1 MINTHYK
8 FALKICGL
16 FLLELWLLRLQSML
30 VNQAIFNPKNLELF
44 TAIRFDVSLVGYL
57 ALPLFALTFIA
68 NWIPNEKTGF
78 RMLQA
83 FGIIGFLAI
92 LIPELWDLIYI
103 NYAAKRATFDV
114 YTFYILGEDSN
125 QLSGLIK
132 RFWYVFIL
140 FVFWI
145 ILFVW
150 VLRKIPQAKRE
161 KISTTSIVILF
172 LTSISLSFIAARNSF
187 GPKPLG
193 IADALK
199 TQHPMGAQFTLNAP
213 FVVLK
218 TIQNEAT
225 PNQNLVKNSLEIKYA
240 NPCLNVRSNQQASQV
255 NILFIIVES
264 LGNQQLNQQVNGIPI
279 TPFLDKIA
287 AKQMNTF
294 AEKGLAEGKTSIECL
309 PALFAGI
316 PSWLETPFML
326 SNYSTNT
333 LTGFPSICNQHGY
346 ETYFVHG
353 AKEGSMRFDALAS
366 SLGFKHQLYRDDL
379 STSNAE
385 TGSWGLHDHE
395 VFKHITNKLN
405 GHKKPFMMT
414 FFTLSTHEPYDI
426 PQRYKNKYKI
436 PSAQAT
442 SYRYFDDQL
451 RLFFKQNKHKK
462 WFKNTMFIITGDHT
476 PVHLDNAQY
485 KIQDYYSVPILIIP
499 PDGMKCSFKVKEQK
513 AIIPTLCKTLNWNVS
528 LYSYVNQKNQDA
540 IRYLNGIYYI
550 WNDEFELQ
558 YNETKASWRVL
569 LKKVKNPSHF
579 GKKTLTLK
587 IGESKTR
594 FLSLLQ
600 RFRKDLRLNRTHR

>member
-1 MINTHYK
+1 MINNHYK

-30 VNQAIFNPKNLELF
+30 VNRAIFNPENLDLF

-57 ALPLFALTFIA
+57 ALALFTLAFIA

-83 FGIIGFLAI
+83 FGILGFLAI

-114 YTFYILGEDSN
+114 YTFYTLGEDSN
-125 QLSGLIK
+125 QLIGLVK
-132 RFWYVFIL
+132 RFWYVFVL
-140 FVFWI
+140 CVLWI

-150 VLRKIPQAKRE
+150 ALRKIPHAKRE
-161 KISTTSIVILF
+161 KITITSSVILF
-172 LTSISLSFIAARNSF
+172 LTSLSFSFIAARNSF

-199 TQHPMGAQFTLNAP
+199 TRHPMGAQFTLNAP

-218 TIQNEAT
+218 TMQNEAT
-225 PNQNLVKNSLEIKYA
+225 PNHNLIKNSLEVKYA
-240 NPCLNVRSNQQASQV
+240 NPCLNVRSKHQTSKV

-264 LGNQQLNQQVNGIPI
+264 LGNHQLNQQINGIPL

-287 AKQMNTF
+287 AEQTNTF
-294 AEKGLAEGKTSIECL
+294 ATEGLAEGKTSIECL

-366 SLGFKHQLYRDDL
+366 SLGFKHQLYRDDM

-385 TGSWGLHDHE
+385 AGSWGLHDHE
-395 VFKHITNKLN
+395 VFKHISNKLN
-405 GHKKPFMMT
+405 GHRKPFMMT
-414 FFTLSTHEPYDI
+414 FFTLSTHEPFDI
-426 PQRYKNKYKI
+426 PQRFRNKYKI
-436 PSAQAT
+436 PTAEAA

-451 RLFFKQNKHKK
+451 RLFFEQNKHKK
-462 WFKNTMFIITGDHT
+462 WFKNTMVVITGDHT

-485 KIQDYYSVPILIIP
+485 KIQDYYSVPILIIS
-499 PDGMKCSFKVKEQK
+499 PDGIKHPFKVKEQK
-513 AIIPTLCKTLNWNVS
+513 AIIPTLCKALNWNVN
-528 LYSYVNQKNQDA
+528 LYSFGNRKDQDV

-550 WNDEFELQ
+550 WNDEYELQ

-569 LKKVKNPSHF
+569 LKKVKNTSYS

-600 RFRKDLRLNRTHR
+600 RFRKDLRLNKTHR

>member
-1 MINTHYK
+1 
-8 FALKICGL
+8 
-16 FLLELWLLRLQSML
+16 ML
-30 VNQAIFNPKNLELF
+30 VNRAIFNPKNLDLF

-57 ALPLFALTFIA
+57 ALALFTLAFIA

-83 FGIIGFLAI
+83 FGILGFLAI

-114 YTFYILGEDSN
+114 YTFYTLGEDSN
-125 QLSGLIK
+125 QLIGLVK
-132 RFWYVFIL
+132 RFWYVFVL
-140 FVFWI
+140 CVLWI

-150 VLRKIPQAKRE
+150 ALRKIPHAKRE
-161 KISTTSIVILF
+161 KITITSSVILF
-172 LTSISLSFIAARNSF
+172 LTSLSFSFIAARNSF

-218 TIQNEAT
+218 TMQNEAT
-225 PNQNLVKNSLEIKYA
+225 PNENLVKNSLETKYA
-240 NPCLNVRSNQQASQV
+240 NPCLNVRSKHQASQV

-264 LGNQQLNQQVNGIPI
+264 LGNQQLHQQVNGIPI

-287 AKQMNTF
+287 AKQTNTF
-294 AEKGLAEGKTSIECL
+294 ATEGLAEGKTSIECL

-316 PSWLETPFML
+316 PSWLETPLML

-333 LTGFPSICNQHGY
+333 LTGFPSICNQYGY

-366 SLGFKHQLYRDDL
+366 SLGFKHQLYRDDM
-379 STSNAE
+379 STSNSE

-395 VFKHITNKLN
+395 VFKHISNKLN
-405 GHKKPFMMT
+405 GHRKPFMMT
-414 FFTLSTHEPYDI
+414 FFTLSTHEPFDI
-426 PQRYKNKYKI
+426 PKRFRNKYKI
-436 PSAQAT
+436 PTAEAA
-442 SYRYFDDQL
+442 SYRFFDDQL
-451 RLFFKQNKHKK
+451 RLFFEQNKHKK
-462 WFKNTMFIITGDHT
+462 WFKNTMVVITGDHT

-499 PDGMKCSFKVKEQK
+499 PDCMKQPFKVKEQK
-513 AIIPTLCKTLNWNVS
+513 AIIPTLCKALNWNVN
-528 LYSYVNQKNQDA
+528 LYSFGNRKDQDV

-569 LKKVKNPSHF
+569 LKKVKNTSYS

-600 RFRKDLRLNRTHR
+600 RFRKDLRLNKTHR

>member
-1 MINTHYK
+1 
-8 FALKICGL
+8 
-16 FLLELWLLRLQSML
+16 ML
-30 VNQAIFNPKNLELF
+30 VNRAIFNPKNLDLF

-57 ALPLFALTFIA
+57 ALALFTLAFIA

-83 FGIIGFLAI
+83 FGILGFLAI

-114 YTFYILGEDSN
+114 YTFYTLGEDSN
-125 QLSGLIK
+125 QLIGLVK
-132 RFWYVFIL
+132 RFWYVFVL
-140 FVFWI
+140 CVLWI

-150 VLRKIPQAKRE
+150 ALRKIPHAKRK
-161 KISTTSIVILF
+161 KITITSSVTLF
-172 LTSISLSFIAARNSF
+172 LTSLSFSFIAARNSF

-218 TIQNEAT
+218 TMQNEAT
-225 PNQNLVKNSLEIKYA
+225 PNQNLVKNSLETKYA
-240 NPCLNVRSNQQASQV
+240 NPCLNVRSKHQASQV

-264 LGNQQLNQQVNGIPI
+264 LGNQQLHQQVNGIPI

-287 AKQMNTF
+287 AEQTNTF
-294 AEKGLAEGKTSIECL
+294 ATEGLAEGKTSIECL

-333 LTGFPSICNQHGY
+333 LTGFPSICNQYGY

-366 SLGFKHQLYRDDL
+366 SLGFKHQLYRDDM
-379 STSNAE
+379 STSNSE
-385 TGSWGLHDHE
+385 TGSWGLHDPE
-395 VFKHITNKLN
+395 VFKHISNKLN
-405 GHKKPFMMT
+405 GHRKPFMMT
-414 FFTLSTHEPYDI
+414 FFTLSTHEPFDI
-426 PQRYKNKYKI
+426 PKRFRNKYKI
-436 PSAQAT
+436 PTAEAA
-442 SYRYFDDQL
+442 SYRFFDDQL
-451 RLFFKQNKHKK
+451 RLFFEQNKHKK
-462 WFKNTMFIITGDHT
+462 WFKNTMVVITGDHT

-499 PDGMKCSFKVKEQK
+499 PDCMKQPFKVKEQK
-513 AIIPTLCKTLNWNVS
+513 AIIPTLCKALNWNVN
-528 LYSYVNQKNQDA
+528 LYSFGNRKDQDV

-569 LKKVKNPSHF
+569 LKKVKNTSYS

-600 RFRKDLRLNRTHR
+600 RFRKDLRLNKTHR

>member
-1 MINTHYK
+1 MINNHYK

-16 FLLELWLLRLQSML
+16 FLLGLWLLRLQSML
-30 VNQAIFNPKNLELF
+30 VNRAIFNPENLDLF
-44 TAIRFDVSLVGYL
+44 TAIRFDVSFVGYL
-57 ALPLFALTFIA
+57 ALALFTLTFIS

-83 FGIIGFLAI
+83 FGILGFLAI

-114 YTFYILGEDSN
+114 YTFYTLGEDSN
-125 QLSGLIK
+125 QLIGLVK
-132 RFWYVFIL
+132 RFWYIFIL
-140 FVFWI
+140 CVLWI

-150 VLRKIPQAKRE
+150 ALRKIPHAKRE
-161 KISTTSIVILF
+161 KITITSSVILF
-172 LTSISLSFIAARNSF
+172 LTSLSFSFIAARNSF

-218 TIQNEAT
+218 TMQNEAT
-225 PNQNLVKNSLEIKYA
+225 PNENLVKNSLETKYA
-240 NPCLNVRSNQQASQV
+240 NPCLNVRSKHQASQV

-264 LGNQQLNQQVNGIPI
+264 LGNQQLHQQVNGIPI

-287 AKQMNTF
+287 AEQTNTF
-294 AEKGLAEGKTSIECL
+294 ATEGLAEGKTSIECL

-333 LTGFPSICNQHGY
+333 LTGFPSICNQYGY

-366 SLGFKHQLYRDDL
+366 SLGFKHQLYRDDM
-379 STSNAE
+379 STSNSE

-395 VFKHITNKLN
+395 VFKHISNKLN
-405 GHKKPFMMT
+405 GHRKPFMMT
-414 FFTLSTHEPYDI
+414 FFTLSTHEPFDI
-426 PQRYKNKYKI
+426 PKRLRNKYKI
-436 PSAQAT
+436 PTAEAA
-442 SYRYFDDQL
+442 SYRFFDDQL
-451 RLFFKQNKHKK
+451 RLFFEQNKHKK
-462 WFKNTMFIITGDHT
+462 WFKNTMVVITGDHT

-499 PDGMKCSFKVKEQK
+499 PDCMKQPFKVKEQK
-513 AIIPTLCKTLNWNVS
+513 AIIPTLCKALNWNVN
-528 LYSYVNQKNQDA
+528 LYSFGNRKDQDV

-569 LKKVKNPSHF
+569 LKKVKNTSYS
-579 GKKTLTLK
+579 GKKILTLK

-600 RFRKDLRLNRTHR
+600 RFRKDLRLNKTHR

>member
-1 MINTHYK
+1 MFNNHYK

-16 FLLELWLLRLQSML
+16 FLLGLWLLRLQSML
-30 VNQAIFNPKNLELF
+30 VNQSIFNPKNLDLF
-44 TAIRFDVSLVGYL
+44 TAIRFDISLVGYL
-57 ALPLFALTFIA
+57 ALPLFTLTFIMSL
-68 NWIPNEKTGF
+68 IPNEKAGY

-83 FGIIGFLAI
+83 YGILGFLAI

-114 YTFYILGEDSN
+114 YTFYTLGEDSN
-125 QLSGLIK
+125 QLIGLVK
-132 RFWYVFIL
+132 RFWYVFVL
-140 FVFWI
+140 CVLWI

-150 VLRKIPQAKRE
+150 ALRKIPHIKRK
-161 KISTTSIVILF
+161 KITITSSVILF
-172 LTSISLSFIAARNSF
+172 LTSLSFSFIAARNSF

-218 TIQNEAT
+218 TMQNDAT
-225 PNQNLVKNSLEIKYA
+225 PNHNLIKYSLEVKYA
-240 NPCLNVRSNQQASQV
+240 NPCLNVRSKYQASKV

-264 LGNQQLNQQVNGIPI
+264 LGNHQLHQRVNGIPL

-287 AKQMNTF
+287 AEQTNTF
-294 AEKGLAEGKTSIECL
+294 ATEGLAEGKTSIECL

-326 SNYSTNT
+326 SNYSTNA

-366 SLGFKHQLYRDDL
+366 SLGFKHQLHRDDM

-385 TGSWGLHDHE
+385 AGSWGLHDHE
-395 VFKHITNKLN
+395 VFKYISNKLN
-405 GHKKPFMMT
+405 GHRKPFMMT
-414 FFTLSTHEPYDI
+414 FFTLSTHEPFDI
-426 PQRYKNKYKI
+426 PQRFRNKYKI
-436 PSAQAT
+436 PTAEAA

-451 RLFFKQNKHKK
+451 RLFFEQNKHKK
-462 WFKNTMFIITGDHT
+462 WFKNTMVVITGDHT

-485 KIQDYYSVPILIIP
+485 KIQDYYSVPILIIA
-499 PDGMKCSFKVKEQK
+499 PDSMKYPFKVKEQK
-513 AIIPTLCKTLNWNVS
+513 AIIPTLCKALHWNVN
-528 LYSYVNQKNQDA
+528 LYSFGNRKDQDV

-569 LKKVKNPSHF
+569 LKKVKNPSYP

-587 IGESKTR
+587 IGVSKTR

>member
-1 MINTHYK
+1 
-8 FALKICGL
+8 
-16 FLLELWLLRLQSML
+16 ML
-30 VNQAIFNPKNLELF
+30 VNRAIFNPKNLDLF

-57 ALPLFALTFIA
+57 ALALFTLAFIA

-83 FGIIGFLAI
+83 FGILGFLAI

-114 YTFYILGEDSN
+114 YTFYTLGEDSN
-125 QLSGLIK
+125 QLIGLVK
-132 RFWYVFIL
+132 RFWYVFVL
-140 FVFWI
+140 CVLWI

-150 VLRKIPQAKRE
+150 ALRKIPHAKRK
-161 KISTTSIVILF
+161 KITITSSVILF
-172 LTSISLSFIAARNSF
+172 LTSLSFSFIAARNSF

-218 TIQNEAT
+218 TMQNEAT
-225 PNQNLVKNSLEIKYA
+225 PNENLVKNSLETKYA
-240 NPCLNVRSNQQASQV
+240 NPCLNVRSKHQASQA

-264 LGNQQLNQQVNGIPI
+264 LGNQQLHQQVNGIPI

-287 AKQMNTF
+287 AKQTNTF
-294 AEKGLAEGKTSIECL
+294 ATEGLAEGKTSIECL

-316 PSWLETPFML
+316 PSWLETPLML

-333 LTGFPSICNQHGY
+333 LTGFPSICNQYGY

-366 SLGFKHQLYRDDL
+366 SLGFKHQLYRDDM
-379 STSNAE
+379 STSNSE

-395 VFKHITNKLN
+395 VFKHISNKLN
-405 GHKKPFMMT
+405 GHRKPFMMT
-414 FFTLSTHEPYDI
+414 FFTLSTHEPFDI
-426 PQRYKNKYKI
+426 PKRFRNKYKI
-436 PSAQAT
+436 PTAEAA
-442 SYRYFDDQL
+442 SYRFFDDQL
-451 RLFFKQNKHKK
+451 RLFFEQNKHKK
-462 WFKNTMFIITGDHT
+462 WFKNTMVVITGDHT

-499 PDGMKCSFKVKEQK
+499 PDCMKQPFKVKEQK
-513 AIIPTLCKTLNWNVS
+513 AIIPTLCKALNWNVN
-528 LYSYVNQKNQDA
+528 LYSFGNRKDQDV

-569 LKKVKNPSHF
+569 LKKVKNTSYS

-600 RFRKDLRLNRTHR
+600 RFRKDLRLNKTHR

>member
-1 MINTHYK
+1 
-8 FALKICGL
+8 
-16 FLLELWLLRLQSML
+16 
-30 VNQAIFNPKNLELF
+30 
-44 TAIRFDVSLVGYL
+44 
-57 ALPLFALTFIA
+57 
-68 NWIPNEKTGF
+68 
-78 RMLQA
+78 
-83 FGIIGFLAI
+83 
-92 LIPELWDLIYI
+92 
-103 NYAAKRATFDV
+103 
-114 YTFYILGEDSN
+114 
-125 QLSGLIK
+125 
-132 RFWYVFIL
+132 
-140 FVFWI
+140 
-145 ILFVW
+145 
-150 VLRKIPQAKRE
+150 
-161 KISTTSIVILF
+161 
-172 LTSISLSFIAARNSF
+172 
-187 GPKPLG
+187 
-193 IADALK
+193 
-199 TQHPMGAQFTLNAP
+199 
-213 FVVLK
+213 
-218 TIQNEAT
+218 
-225 PNQNLVKNSLEIKYA
+225 
-240 NPCLNVRSNQQASQV
+240 
-255 NILFIIVES
+255 
-264 LGNQQLNQQVNGIPI
+264 
-279 TPFLDKIA
+279 
-287 AKQMNTF
+287 
-294 AEKGLAEGKTSIECL
+294 
-309 PALFAGI
+309 
-316 PSWLETPFML
+316 
-326 SNYSTNT
+326 
-333 LTGFPSICNQHGY
+333 
-346 ETYFVHG
+346 
-353 AKEGSMRFDALAS
+353 MRFDALAS

-379 STSNAE
+379 PTSNAE

-426 PQRYKNKYKI
+426 PQRFKNKYNI
-436 PSAQAT
+436 PSAEAA

-462 WFKNTMFIITGDHT
+462 WFKNTMFVITGDHT

-513 AIIPTLCKTLNWNVS
+513 AIIPTLCKALNWNVS

>member
-1 MINTHYK
+1 
-8 FALKICGL
+8 
-16 FLLELWLLRLQSML
+16 ML
-30 VNQAIFNPKNLELF
+30 VNRAIFNPENLDLF
-44 TAIRFDVSLVGYL
+44 TAIRFDVSFVGYL
-57 ALPLFALTFIA
+57 ALALFTLTFIS

-83 FGIIGFLAI
+83 FGILGFLAI

-114 YTFYILGEDSN
+114 YTFYTLGEDSN
-125 QLSGLIK
+125 QLIGLVK
-132 RFWYVFIL
+132 RFWYIFIL
-140 FVFWI
+140 CVLWI

-150 VLRKIPQAKRE
+150 ALRKIPHAKRE
-161 KISTTSIVILF
+161 KITITSSVILF
-172 LTSISLSFIAARNSF
+172 LTSLSFSFIAARNSF

-218 TIQNEAT
+218 TMQNEAT
-225 PNQNLVKNSLEIKYA
+225 PNENLVKNSLETKYA
-240 NPCLNVRSNQQASQV
+240 NPCLNVRSKHQASQV

-264 LGNQQLNQQVNGIPI
+264 LGNQQLHQQVNGIPI

-287 AKQMNTF
+287 AEQTNTF
-294 AEKGLAEGKTSIECL
+294 ATEGLAEGKTSIECL

-333 LTGFPSICNQHGY
+333 LTGFPSICNQYGY

-366 SLGFKHQLYRDDL
+366 SLGFKHQLYRDDM
-379 STSNAE
+379 STSNSE

-395 VFKHITNKLN
+395 VFKHISNKLN
-405 GHKKPFMMT
+405 GHRKPFMMT
-414 FFTLSTHEPYDI
+414 FFTLSTHEPFDI
-426 PQRYKNKYKI
+426 PKRLRNKYKI
-436 PSAQAT
+436 PTAEAA
-442 SYRYFDDQL
+442 SYRFFDDQL
-451 RLFFKQNKHKK
+451 RLFFEQNKHKK
-462 WFKNTMFIITGDHT
+462 WFKNTMVVITGDHT

-499 PDGMKCSFKVKEQK
+499 PDCMKQPFKVKEQK
-513 AIIPTLCKTLNWNVS
+513 AIIPTLCKALNWNVN
-528 LYSYVNQKNQDA
+528 LYSFGNRKDQDV

-569 LKKVKNPSHF
+569 LKKVKNTSYS
-579 GKKTLTLK
+579 GKKILTLK

-600 RFRKDLRLNRTHR
+600 RFRKDLRLNKTHR

>member
-1 MINTHYK
+1 MINNHYK

-16 FLLELWLLRLQSML
+16 FLLGLWLLRLQSML
-30 VNQAIFNPKNLELF
+30 VNRAIFNPKNLDLF

-57 ALPLFALTFIA
+57 ALALFTLAFIA

-83 FGIIGFLAI
+83 FGILGFLAI

-114 YTFYILGEDSN
+114 YTFYTLGEDSN
-125 QLSGLIK
+125 QLIGLVK
-132 RFWYVFIL
+132 RFWYVFVL
-140 FVFWI
+140 CVLWI

-150 VLRKIPQAKRE
+150 ALRKIPHAKRK
-161 KISTTSIVILF
+161 KITITSSVILF
-172 LTSISLSFIAARNSF
+172 LTSLSFSFIAARNSF

-218 TIQNEAT
+218 TMQNEAT
-225 PNQNLVKNSLEIKYA
+225 PNENLVKNSLETKYA
-240 NPCLNVRSNQQASQV
+240 NPCLNVRSKHQASQA

-264 LGNQQLNQQVNGIPI
+264 LGNQQLHQQVNGIPI

-287 AKQMNTF
+287 AKQTNTF
-294 AEKGLAEGKTSIECL
+294 ATEGLAEGKTSIECL

-316 PSWLETPFML
+316 PSWLETPLML

-333 LTGFPSICNQHGY
+333 LTGFPSICNQYGY

-366 SLGFKHQLYRDDL
+366 SLGFKHQLYRDDM
-379 STSNAE
+379 STSNSE

-395 VFKHITNKLN
+395 VFKHISNKLN
-405 GHKKPFMMT
+405 GHRKPFMMT
-414 FFTLSTHEPYDI
+414 FFTLSTHEPFDI
-426 PQRYKNKYKI
+426 PKRFRNKYKI
-436 PSAQAT
+436 PTAEAA
-442 SYRYFDDQL
+442 SYRFFDDQL
-451 RLFFKQNKHKK
+451 RLFFEQNKHKK
-462 WFKNTMFIITGDHT
+462 WFKNTMVVITGDHT

-499 PDGMKCSFKVKEQK
+499 PDCMKQPFKVKEQK
-513 AIIPTLCKTLNWNVS
+513 AIIPTLCKALNWNVN
-528 LYSYVNQKNQDA
+528 LYSFGNRKDQDV

-569 LKKVKNPSHF
+569 LKKVKNTSYS

-600 RFRKDLRLNRTHR
+600 RFRKDLRLNKTHR

>member
-1 MINTHYK
+1 MIPNHYT
-8 FALKICGL
+8 FAWKIPGL
-16 FLLELWLLRLQSML
+16 LLISLSLLRLQTIL
-30 VNQAIFNPKNLELF
+30 FNFALF
-44 TAIRFDVSLVGYL
+44 DAASFDLISALRFDISLIAYMS
-57 ALPLFALTFIA
+57 LPLTILIFVASRLKNPT
-68 NWIPNEKTGF
+68 TGIW
-78 RMLQA
+78 MIHTY
-83 FGIIGFLAI
+83 GIIAFQVI
-92 LIPELWDLIYI
+92 LIPELWDLIYL
-103 NYAAKRATFDV
+103 NYTAKRASFDV
-114 YTFYILGEDSN
+114 YAFYAIGEDSD
-125 QLSGLIK
+125 QFGSLAQ
-132 RFWYVFIL
+132 RFWYVLVLYFIWTFAFIL
-140 FVFWI
+140 GV
-145 ILFVW
+145 
-150 VLRKIPQAKRE
+150 RKIGRSG
-161 KISTTSIVILF
+161 IN
-172 LTSISLSFIAARNSF
+172 SISLFRSIGLFFISSSIYFLLARNSF

-199 TQHPMGAQFTLNAP
+199 IQHPTSAQFILNSP

-218 TIQNEAT
+218 TLQNKSLSRT
-225 PNQNLVKNSLEIKYA
+225 TLIPLNLEKKHA
-240 NPCLNVRSNQQASQV
+240 NPRMNISNKGEPLRP
-255 NILFIIVES
+255 NIMFIIVES
-264 LGNQQLNQQVNGIPI
+264 LGNQQLNQQVNGIPL

-287 AKQMNTF
+287 TEQMNTV
-294 AEKGLAEGKTSIECL
+294 ATEGLAEGKTSIECL

-316 PSWLETPFML
+316 PSWLETPFIL

-379 STSNAE
+379 PTSNAE

-426 PQRYKNKYKI
+426 PQRFKNKYKI
-436 PSAQAT
+436 PTAEAA
-442 SYRYFDDQL
+442 SYRHFDDQL
-451 RLFFKQNKHKK
+451 RLFFEQNKRKK
-462 WFKNTMFIITGDHT
+462 WFKNTMFVITGDHT

-499 PDGMKCSFKVKEQK
+499 PDGMKQPFKVKEQK
-513 AIIPTLCKTLNWNVS
+513 AIIPTLCKALNWNVS

-540 IRYLNGIYYI
+540 IRYLNGIFYI

>member
-1 MINTHYK
+1 MINNHYK

-30 VNQAIFNPKNLELF
+30 VNRAIFNPKNLDLF

-57 ALPLFALTFIA
+57 ALALFTLAFIA

-83 FGIIGFLAI
+83 FGILGFLAI

-114 YTFYILGEDSN
+114 YTFYTLGDDSN
-125 QLSGLIK
+125 QLIGLVK
-132 RFWYVFIL
+132 RFWYIFIL
-140 FVFWI
+140 CVLWI

-150 VLRKIPQAKRE
+150 ALRKIPHAKRE
-161 KISTTSIVILF
+161 KITITSSVILF
-172 LTSISLSFIAARNSF
+172 LTSLSFSFIAARNSF

-218 TIQNEAT
+218 TMQNEAT
-225 PNQNLVKNSLEIKYA
+225 PNENLVKNSLETKYA
-240 NPCLNVRSNQQASQV
+240 NPCLNVRSKHQASQV

-264 LGNQQLNQQVNGIPI
+264 LGNQQLHQQVNGIPI

-287 AKQMNTF
+287 AEQTNTF
-294 AEKGLAEGKTSIECL
+294 ATEGLAEGKTSIECL

-333 LTGFPSICNQHGY
+333 LTGFPSICNQYGY

-366 SLGFKHQLYRDDL
+366 SLGFKHQLHGDDL

-385 TGSWGLHDHE
+385 AGSCGLHDHE
-395 VFKHITNKLN
+395 VFKHISNKLN
-405 GHKKPFMMT
+405 GHRKPFMMT
-414 FFTLSTHEPYDI
+414 FFTLSTHEPFDI
-426 PQRYKNKYKI
+426 PKRLRNKYKI
-436 PSAQAT
+436 PTAEAA
-442 SYRYFDDQL
+442 SYRFFDDEL
-451 RLFFKQNKHKK
+451 RLFFEQNKHKK
-462 WFKNTMFIITGDHT
+462 WFKNTMVVITGDHT

-499 PDGMKCSFKVKEQK
+499 PDCMKQPFKVKEQK
-513 AIIPTLCKTLNWNVS
+513 AIIPTLCKALNWNVN
-528 LYSYVNQKNQDA
+528 LYSFGNRKDQDV

-569 LKKVKNPSHF
+569 LKKVKNTSYS
-579 GKKTLTLK
+579 GKKILTLK

-600 RFRKDLRLNRTHR
+600 RFRKDLRLNKTHR

>member
-1 MINTHYK
+1 
-8 FALKICGL
+8 
-16 FLLELWLLRLQSML
+16 
-30 VNQAIFNPKNLELF
+30 
-44 TAIRFDVSLVGYL
+44 
-57 ALPLFALTFIA
+57 
-68 NWIPNEKTGF
+68 
-78 RMLQA
+78 
-83 FGIIGFLAI
+83 
-92 LIPELWDLIYI
+92 
-103 NYAAKRATFDV
+103 
-114 YTFYILGEDSN
+114 
-125 QLSGLIK
+125 
-132 RFWYVFIL
+132 
-140 FVFWI
+140 
-145 ILFVW
+145 
-150 VLRKIPQAKRE
+150 
-161 KISTTSIVILF
+161 
-172 LTSISLSFIAARNSF
+172 
-187 GPKPLG
+187 
-193 IADALK
+193 
-199 TQHPMGAQFTLNAP
+199 MGAQFTLNAP

-218 TIQNEAT
+218 TMQNEAT
-225 PNQNLVKNSLEIKYA
+225 PNQNLVKDSLELKYA
-240 NPCLNVRSNQQASQV
+240 NPWLNVRSKHQASQV

-279 TPFLDKIA
+279 TPFLDKIGA
-287 AKQMNTF
+287 EQMNTF
-294 AEKGLAEGKTSIECL
+294 TGEGLAEGKTSIECL

-379 STSNAE
+379 PTSNAE

-426 PQRYKNKYKI
+426 PQRFKNKYNI
-436 PSAQAT
+436 PSAEAA

-462 WFKNTMFIITGDHT
+462 WFKNTMFVITGDHT

-513 AIIPTLCKTLNWNVS
+513 AIIPTLCKALNWNVS